1 MTVASSR
8 AHRVDVT
15 ENIDAI
21 LANADYAS
29 TYAAAINDDGGVR
42 SAEQCARATF
52 ECAPAGIRR
61 LVVAG
66 WRYVLGLR
74 LAHGPSPD
82 HVLGWTI
89 SRRSE
94 DSILLEARSRIL
106 TARKLVRVHSSLV
119 AVTTF
124 VRYERSIARPIWA
137 LVALVHHRTEPY
149 LLNHS
154 AARGSSADDESKRG
168 LGI

>member
-1 MTVASSR
+1 VTVN
-8 AHRVDVT
+8 H
-15 ENIDAI
+15 E
-21 LANADYAS
+21 
-29 TYAAAINDDGGVR
+29 GVR

-52 ECAPAGIRR
+52 EGAPAAIRW

-74 LAHGPSPD
+74 LANRPSPD

-94 DSILLEARSRIL
+94 DSVLLEARSRIL
-106 TARKLVRVHSSLV
+106 TARKLVSVDSAQV
-119 AVTTF
+119 AMTTF
-124 VRYERSIARPIWA
+124 VRYERSVARPIWA

-154 AARGSSADDESKRG
+154 AARGLVATLRRSSPDDESERG

>member
-1 MTVASSR
+1 VSTVASSR
-8 AHRVDVT
+8 AHRVEVT

-21 LANADYAS
+21 LADADYAS
-29 TYAAAINDDGGVR
+29 TYAVAVNDDGLR

-52 ECAPAGIRR
+52 ECAPAAIRW

-74 LAHGPSPD
+74 MARRPSPD
-82 HVLGWTI
+82 HVSGWTI

-106 TARKLVRVHSSLV
+106 TARKLVRVDSSQV
-119 AVTTF
+119 AMTTF

-154 AARGSSADDESKRG
+154 AASG
-168 LGI
+168 LVD